1 MSLLTR
7 LSRLRRSSKPVA
19 AVLLIQRGTASWKFA
34 SKWCRYVDRY
44 LSHRP
49 GTKLTN
55 RKLRLDLAQIFHS
68 SPQSDGPQPTPDP
81 KPPAEP
87 PLRPESSALAA
98 RPRAVLRPAS
108 INLYPVVDDADG
120 NESAGAAN
128 IKRQIQLKARSF
140 PKRIKLHSDV
150 PAPKESTVAKFLLG
164 IWEQIH
170 SGTKIEPRKLF
181 TELQEFSTSTSLLLP
196 SADSSRSSSSLI
208 GTNPSNTVT
217 TVGAPISS
225 SESCFKKHNLLCRR
239 ITLLSRTCR
248 ALEVMIQAR
257 WTESFNAY
265 VCHLASASPNLS
277 PTKAR
282 QVALASACR
291 DFGWSEKE
299 LRNKMAIWRGYKE
312 IKDAGGWAMLVF
324 SGMGLYRMCKYRVG
338 FDDEMNGLK
347 KVLGPAKERV
357 ELAADTLQPGWRAV
371 LSDIG
376 IEGQGMGYAGH
387 AHDWVVA
394 ARDGG
399 QVIPLKM
406 TYREGWL
413 DDFQHV
419 DECVLGR
426 EAWGERDPR
435 RVTWEEVFICEEC
448 KRVQSDSPKVN
459 ECYCFPSLFG
469 CGERPPAPVQIFRTA
484 NGRNNGVQA
493 LLQFERGVGIGEFV
507 GLITKG
513 MNGVDVM
520 DAVAGTTRYQIWQG
534 IHGNFTRFINH
545 SCKPNS
551 QFQRFLWLGM
561 QRIIL
566 VSKGIEAG
574 MEITVD
580 YSPGYWRGLK
590 KKCLCGEKCC
600 RYRLEEEQD

>member
-1 MSLLTR
+1 M
-7 LSRLRRSSKPVA
+7 LSPDDRARLRRALKEMVLSQLVDLLSDHPSDELADSTISFEAFLQTRGSNHPNA
-19 AVLLIQRGTASWKFA
+19 AVDASPKKA
-34 SKWCRYVDRY
+34 
-44 LSHRP
+44 
-49 GTKLTN
+49 
-55 RKLRLDLAQIFHS
+55 RKQMVS
-68 SPQSDGPQPTPDP
+68 GDGPQPTPDP
-81 KPPAEP
+81 NPPAG
-87 PLRPESSALAA
+87 PLMGPTSNALAA

-108 INLYPVVDDADG
+108 TNICPIVDDDDG
-120 NESAGAAN
+120 NHSAGADGT
-128 IKRQIQLKARSF
+128 KRQIQLKARSF
-140 PKRIKLHSDV
+140 PKRIKLHSEV
-150 PAPKESTVAKFLLG
+150 PAPKEATVAKFLLG
-164 IWEQIH
+164 IWEHIH
-170 SGTKIEPRKLF
+170 SGTRIESQKLVI
-181 TELQEFSTSTSLLLP
+181 ELQQSGTSASLLLP
-196 SADSSRSSSSLI
+196 SADSSSRASSSLDE
-208 GTNPSNTVT
+208 
-217 TVGAPISS
+217 SS

-265 VCHLASASPNLS
+265 VSHLASTRPDLS

-282 QVALASACR
+282 QAALASACR

-312 IKDAGGWAMLVF
+312 IKDAGGWVMLVF
-324 SGMGLYRMCKYRVG
+324 AGMGLYRMCKYRVG

-371 LSDIG
+371 LSVIG
-376 IEGQGMGYAGH
+376 IEGEGSTMRYAGH

-399 QVIPLKM
+399 EVVPLKM

-413 DDFQHV
+413 GDFRHV
-419 DECVLGR
+419 NECVLSR
-426 EAWGERDPR
+426 EAWGGRDPR
-435 RVTWEEVFICEEC
+435 RVASEEGFICDEC
-448 KRVQSDSPKVN
+448 KRVQSDSAKDN
-459 ECYCFPSLFG
+459 ECYCFPRLFG

-493 LLQFERGVGIGEFV
+493 LVPFERGLGIGEFV
-507 GLITKG
+507 GLVTKG
-513 MNGVDVM
+513 MDGVDVM

-551 QFQRFLWLGM
+551 QFQRFVWRGL

-566 VSKGIEAG
+566 VSKGLDAG

-600 RYRLEEEQD
+600 RYKLEEGQG